1 MAGTAKVLIVDDDV
15 NYADTTVDLLNEK
28 GFDCVGVHSGR
39 EAMDKVKEVA
49 FDVVLLDVRMPVMN
63 GVETYRE
70 IKKIRPQAV
79 IVFVTA
85 YRMDELAKDALKEG
99 ACGLVYKP
107 VDINRM
113 VSVIERSRKGGLL
126 VMVVDDDANTCETL
140 KDNLEERGYVVTTAL
155 NGDEAI
161 KIAQERP
168 NDVVFIDAKLPPL
181 NGLVV
186 YLDMKRINPDVVA
199 VMMTGYRDEMKDVV
213 EKALEEGAFACLY
226 KPFGVNEVMVILEG
240 VISRMK
246 GGK

>member
-1 MAGTAKVLIVDDDV
+1 MTETTRVLIVDDDV

-28 GFDCVGVHSGR
+28 GFDCIGVHSGR

-49 FDVVLLDVRMPVMN
+49 FDVILLDVRMPVMN

-70 IKKIRPQAV
+70 IKKISPQTA
-79 IVFVTA
+79 IIFVTA

-99 ACGLVYKP
+99 AYGLVYKP

-113 VSVIERSRKGGLL
+113 ISVIERGQKGGALI
-126 VMVVDDDANTCETL
+126 MIVDDDPNTCETL

-155 NGDEAI
+155 NGEEAI
-161 KIAQERP
+161 EIAKERP
-168 NDVVFIDAKLPPL
+168 NDVVFIDAKLPSL
-181 NGLVV
+181 NGLIV

-199 VMMTGYRDEMKDVV
+199 VMMTAYRDEMKDMV

-226 KPFGVNEVMVILEG
+226 KPFGINEVMVILEG
-240 VISRMK
+240 IIAKMK

>member
-1 MAGTAKVLIVDDDV
+1 MVGTVKVLIVDDDV

-28 GFDCVGVHSGR
+28 GFDCIGVHSGQ
-39 EAMDKVKEVA
+39 EAMDKVREMA
-49 FDVVLLDVRMPVMN
+49 FDVILLDVRMPVMN

-70 IKKIRPQAV
+70 LKKISPQTA
-79 IVFVTA
+79 IIFVTA

-99 ACGLVYKP
+99 AYGLVYKP

-113 VSVIERSRKGGLL
+113 VSMIERSRQGGLL
-126 VMVVDDDANTCETL
+126 VMVVDDNPNTCEAL
-140 KDNLEERGYVVTTAL
+140 KGNLEERGYVVTTAL

-161 KIAQERP
+161 EIAQERP

-186 YLDMKRINPDVVA
+186 YMDMKKINPDVVA
-199 VMMTGYRDEMKDVV
+199 VMMTDYRDEMKDVV